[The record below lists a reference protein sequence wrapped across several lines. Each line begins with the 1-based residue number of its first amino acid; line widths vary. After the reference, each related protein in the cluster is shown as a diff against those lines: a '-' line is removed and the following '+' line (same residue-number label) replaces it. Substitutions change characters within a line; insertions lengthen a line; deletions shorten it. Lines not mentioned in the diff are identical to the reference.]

1 MATPI
6 TPSSTPFLERIGL
19 SAEEQKVLLSLLAL
33 GPLTAGEI
41 SKYTQV
47 KPISKVRQVLASLYE
62 KNYAYNIEGLVD
74 KSIGLYPFRDFAE
87 HAEKDSKKID
97 KLVSELK
104 SYVAEQIQHFEK
116 VMKDTEDYVRAEK
129 TKSVDFIVQ
138 NSEENKTAVETKFT
152 ESTTTITSTVDSTQ
166 KKIRSATN
174 AYLRKQTETIDAY
187 EAKSY
192 EDLDTFSSD
201 LKAQTSSALDE
212 MSTDIK
218 GKNDAFL
225 SEGTSALDSANSTI
239 AAKTDDLASNL
250 KSTSKDNLEGA
261 RDHLLSGLETFATE
275 TEGNINILNE
285 TLTSATNE
293 QGSTIKEITEEA
305 KNNRIDLNN
314 QLKEGLAESFVQV
327 QDHFA
332 TDAGEFEGKIN
343 KKLNKIVAKFKGQLD
358 ALKEEAAVELNG
370 LIENAN
376 ASVGDLANKHNE
388 EIAANVDLD
397 TKAVTD
403 GTATMLAKVSEQ
415 NSSAIATIGSSTETL
430 NSSTMFL
437 KTNYSADLGSKIE
450 ETVTTMHT
458 TISATTEE
466 AKNDYDA
473 TKSSIVDKLSTL
485 TTGNSDAS
493 ATVASQSTTNI
504 NSITDQVT
512 TGIKDAVKIAKEE
525 YTEET
530 KKVTKKVS
538 SDSRTGVNTLGETAT
553 VAVTDMSTTAKTGI
567 KNNQESSIGAVNNI
581 AQIVETSVRKEIE
594 AVKGGFNDY
603 YKRFSRDALKI
614 STLMMQFKKQN
625 EAFQE
630 TVSTYP
636 RPIVETAI
644 LYSKDAVF
652 DRLDDMLTHRIKSN
666 VTMVIPDPTDIP
678 TKTLGKVKDQA
689 KMTLISKID
698 EINHKSIIDDI
709 KASDAL
715 GRTKIR
721 KIGMQD
727 MQGYSQYIAFDR
739 DGGEEMLIAFKDE
752 TENEWVGIL
761 SKSDGFKNVVIG
773 ETLGRQALSIS
784 RELK

>member
-6 TPSSTPFLERIGL
+6 TPSSTPFLDRIGL
-19 SAEEQKVLLSLLAL
+19 SAEEQKVLLSMLAL
-33 GPLTAGEI
+33 GPLTVGEI

-47 KPISKVRQVLASLYE
+47 KPISKVREALASLYE

-87 HAEKDSKKID
+87 QAENDSKKID
-97 KLVSELK
+97 QLVSELK
-104 SYVAEQIQHFEK
+104 TYVADQIKHFEQ
-116 VMKDTEDYVRAEK
+116 VMKDTEDYIRAEK
-129 TKSVDFIVQ
+129 TKSIDFITQ
-138 NSEENKTAVETKFT
+138 NSEENKTAVETKFV
-152 ESTTTITSTVDSTQ
+152 ESTTTITSTVNSTE
-166 KKIRSATN
+166 KKIRSTTN
-174 AYLRKQTETIDAY
+174 AYLRKQTETIEAY

-192 EDLDTFSSD
+192 EDLDAFSSD
-201 LKAQTSSALDE
+201 LNAQTSSALDE

-225 SEGTSALDSANSTI
+225 SEGTSALDSANNTI

-250 KSTSKDNLEGA
+250 KSTSKNSLVGA

-275 TEGNINILNE
+275 TEGNINTLNE

-314 QLKEGLAESFVQV
+314 QLKEGLAESFAQV

-332 TDAGEFEGKIN
+332 TDGSEFEGKIN
-343 KKLNKIVAKFKGQLD
+343 KKLTKIVEKFKGQLD
-358 ALKEEAAVELNG
+358 ALKEEAAVEIKG

-403 GTATMLAKVSEQ
+403 GTATMLAKVDEQ
-415 NSSAIATIGSSTETL
+415 NSSAIATIGSSTDTL
-430 NSSTMFL
+430 NSSTMLL
-437 KTNYSADLGSKIE
+437 KTNYSADLGSKVE
-450 ETVTTMHT
+450 ETITTMRT
-458 TISATTEE
+458 TIGASAEE

-473 TKSSIVDKLSTL
+473 TKSSVVDELSTL

-493 ATVASQSTTNI
+493 ATVASQSATNI
-504 NSITDQVT
+504 SSITDQVT
-512 TGIKDAVKIAKEE
+512 TGIKDAVKVAKDE
-525 YTEET
+525 YTGET
-530 KKVTKKVS
+530 NKATKKVS
-538 SDSRTGVNTLGETAT
+538 SDSRTAVSTLGETSTA
-553 VAVTDMSTTAKTGI
+553 AVTDMSTAAKTGI
-567 KNNQESSIGAVNNI
+567 KNNQESSVGTVTNV

-594 AVKGGFNDY
+594 AVKGGFDDY
-603 YKRFSRDALKI
+603 YKRFAKDALKI
-614 STLMMQFKKQN
+614 SKLMMDFRSQN

-636 RPIVETAI
+636 RPLVETAI
-644 LYSKDAVF
+644 LYSKDAIF
-652 DRLDDMLTHRIKSN
+652 DRLEDMLTTRIKSN

-678 TKTLGKVKDQA
+678 TKILGKVKAQA

-698 EINHKSIIDDI
+698 EISHKTIIDEI
-709 KASDAL
+709 KASDEL

-727 MQGYSQYIAFDR
+727 MQGYSRYIAFDR
-739 DGGEEMLIAFKDE
+739 DGGEEMLIAFLDE
-752 TENEWVGIL
+752 TENEWVGVL
-761 SKSDGFKNVVIG
+761 STSDGFKNVIIG